1 MKNRNEFSVGEF
13 AAVFG
18 VSRQT
23 LIYYDRIG
31 LFSPARTDPAT
42 GYRYYARRQFGEMS
56 FIQMLAGLGVPLAAI
71 RAQRA
76 PIRPDRTE
84 ALLERQ
90 EAVIGEEL
98 RRLRLRESAVRLRL
112 AQIRESR
119 RAEGGVRLVRRAAP
133 VPLFVSAP
141 LDCPREDI
149 PDRVLTDFYTAADRA
164 GLPFG
169 YTLSC
174 LVAAETGRVQRLAF
188 RLAGEDGANG
198 ALPAGD
204 CLVLWARGRLSRNP
218 CWTRPPAPI
227 RRISS
232 GALRS
237 PRRRRD
243 AAFFEAARAA
253 PTPDGRIMEKMR
265 REGSP

>member
-13 AAVFG
+13 AVVFG

-204 CLVLWARGRLSRNP
+204 CLVLWARGPAGGGEEAYRRL
-218 CWTRPPAPI
+218 
-227 RRISS
+227 
-232 GALRS
+232 L
-237 PRRRRD
+237 
-243 AAFFEAARAA
+243 EEARARGLRPA
-253 PTPDGRIMEKMR
+253 GEAFEESLLDETTCADPEDFLWRIALPAAEA
-265 REGSP
+265 

>member
-1 MKNRNEFSVGEF
+1 MKNRNELSVSEF
-13 AAVFG
+13 AAIFG

-42 GYRYYARRQFGEMS
+42 GYRYYGRQQFGVMS

-84 ALLERQ
+84 ALLEKQ
-90 EAVIGEEL
+90 ERVLAGDIDRL
-98 RRLRLRESAVRLRL
+98 RRKEGAVRLRL
-112 AQIRESR
+112 SQIRESR
-119 RAEGGVRLVRRAAP
+119 RAEEGVRLVRRSAP
-133 VPLFVSAP
+133 SPLFVSAL
-141 LDCPREDI
+141 LDCRRDDI
-149 PDRVLTDFYTAADRA
+149 PERVLTDFYTAADRA

-174 LVAAETGRVQRLAF
+174 LVRAETGRVQRLAF

-198 ALPAGD
+198 AFPAGD
-204 CLVLWARGRLSRNP
+204 CLVLWARGPAGGGEEAYRRLR
-218 CWTRPPAPI
+218 
-227 RRISS
+227 
-232 GALRS
+232 
-237 PRRRRD
+237 
-243 AAFFEAARAA
+243 EEARARGLRPA
-253 PTPDGRIMEKMR
+253 GDAFEESLLDETTCADPEDFLWRIALPVEK
-265 REGSP
+265 G

>member
-13 AAVFG
+13 AAIFG

-42 GYRYYARRQFGEMS
+42 GYRYYGRQQFGVMS

-76 PIRPDRTE
+76 PIRPERTE
-84 ALLERQ
+84 ALLEKQ
-90 EAVIGEEL
+90 EQVLAEDVRRLL
-98 RRLRLRESAVRLRL
+98 RREGAVRLRL

-119 RAEGGVRLVRRAAP
+119 RAEAGIRLVHGAAP
-133 VPLFVSAP
+133 SPLFLSGP
-141 LDCPREDI
+141 LDCRREDI

-169 YTLSC
+169 YTLSS
-174 LVAAETGRVQRLAF
+174 LVRAETGRVQRLAF

-198 ALPAGD
+198 ALPGGD
-204 CLVLWARGRLSRNP
+204 CLVLWARGPAGGAAEDYRRL
-218 CWTRPPAPI
+218 
-227 RRISS
+227 
-232 GALRS
+232 L
-237 PRRRRD
+237 
-243 AAFFEAARAA
+243 EEARARGLHPA
-253 PTPDGRIMEKMR
+253 GDAFEEGILDETTCARPEDFLWRIALPVTAE
-265 REGSP
+265 